1 MSIEKI
7 SEEIKS
13 IENIENNDDIKT
25 LVNKGELENLA
36 EVIKKI
42 IEKLDDVI
50 QKLND

>member
-13 IENIENNDDIKT
+13 VETVEDNDSIKV

-42 IEKLDDVI
+42 IEKLDEVI